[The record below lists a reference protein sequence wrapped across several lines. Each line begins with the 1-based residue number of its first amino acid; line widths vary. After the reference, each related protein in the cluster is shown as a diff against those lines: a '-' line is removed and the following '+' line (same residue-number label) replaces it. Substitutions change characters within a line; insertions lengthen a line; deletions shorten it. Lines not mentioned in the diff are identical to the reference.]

1 MTAYPLLRYR
11 DARAAL
17 DFLQRAFAFEALAV
31 HDDGN
36 GRIAHAEVRAGDGIV
51 MLGDA
56 PGTEDRYAHHV
67 GRGWIYVAV
76 PEVDELCARA
86 REAGAE
92 ITMEPTDQDYGSRDF
107 AARDLEGNEWSFG
120 TYAPQPVSAAP

>member
-17 DFLQRAFAFEALAV
+17 DFLQRAFAFEPLSV
-31 HDDGN
+31 HGDGN
-36 GRIAHAEVRAGDGIV
+36 GRIAHAEIR
-51 MLGDA
+51 
-56 PGTEDRYAHHV
+56 
-67 GRGWIYVAV
+67 
-76 PEVDELCARA
+76 
-86 REAGAE
+86 AGAE

-120 TYAPQPVSAAP
+120 TYVPQPVSAAP